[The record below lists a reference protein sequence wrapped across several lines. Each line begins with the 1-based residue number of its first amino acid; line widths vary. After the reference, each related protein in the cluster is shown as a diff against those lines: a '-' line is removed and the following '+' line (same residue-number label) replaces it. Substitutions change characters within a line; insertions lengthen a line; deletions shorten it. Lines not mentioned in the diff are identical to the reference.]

1 MASLLREVG
10 TRLLRS
16 VIDYQDSRRR
26 SRACSGTLGID
37 SVRSGEVV
45 KVDRGAYDH
54 YGIFVRVRGQR
65 VNDELHVIH
74 YTGRNGHNDFNGI
87 VRETALDVF
96 LNGAD
101 EFTVCRYYGGVCAE
115 RLRVW
120 DVHASGAETG
130 AFSGLNPPAD
140 SLDAE
145 AVRTIERAR
154 GSIGR
159 EGYSL
164 SLNNCEHFAVWCRT
178 GESESSQ
185 VDDVLRAIIM
195 PRK

>member
-1 MASLLREVG
+1 MRVF
-10 TRLLRS
+10 
-16 VIDYQDSRRR
+16 
-26 SRACSGTLGID
+26 
-37 SVRSGEVV
+37 GENG
-45 KVDRGAYDH
+45 R
-54 YGIFVRVRGQR
+54 
-65 VNDELHVIH
+65 DELHVIH

-101 EFTVCRYYGGVCAE
+101 EFTVCRYYGGECVE

-120 DVHASGAETG
+120 DVHGTTAATG
-130 AFSGLNPPAD
+130 EFSGLNPPAD
-140 SLDAE
+140 SPDHE
-145 AVRTIERAR
+145 SVRAIERAR
-154 GSIGR
+154 NSIGK

-185 VDDVLRAIIM
+185 VDDVLHALIM